1 MPKAIKELQ
10 EIVYQEDRVMFK
22 IIKKIVLVVILM
34 RVLAVLAGATPGIAR
49 TIAIIGILFC
59 GIRVVFSKDTDDG
72 G

>member
-1 MPKAIKELQ
+1 
-10 EIVYQEDRVMFK
+10 MFK

-34 RVLAVLAGATPGIAR
+34 RVLAVIAGATTGIAR

-59 GIRVVFSKDTDDG
+59 GFRAMFSKDTDDG